1 MTAARALE
9 FAPLQQPQR
18 DYTSDREVIRCADGL
33 RFILRTV
40 ERDACGVAQAVLY
53 TAWEPADANPYSMK
67 RAGPGGKL
75 WGRADTRTY
84 DGSPVELYGRQWTGE
99 HAPIYWGFQQQ
110 HRARELIRATCPETR
125 EGYERPDGI
134 SLAYVRAPERP
145 LRLSSAEV
153 TQAGFSDDAPL
164 QLDLAGGTTR

>member
-40 ERDACGVAQAVLY
+40 ERDACGVAQAVLF

-67 RAGPGGKL
+67 RAGPGGKM
-75 WGRADTRTY
+75 WGRADTRTW
-84 DGSPVELYGRQWTGE
+84 DGSPVGHWDED
-99 HAPIYWGFQQQ
+99 IYNSLPRPTTPAGY
-110 HRARELIRATCPETR
+110 REVA
-125 EGYERPDGI
+125 
-134 SLAYVRAPERP
+134 S
-145 LRLSSAEV
+145 
-153 TQAGFSDDAPL
+153 
-164 QLDLAGGTTR
+164 